1 MKLIEGGYAPQSRT
15 HRDPLTMGFS
25 TNPRDGIT
33 YEPPKDPY
41 GTTDNV
47 NEDFQLSLRK
57 DDIFKAILASR
68 VYGDARTHERGM
80 ERVFEMFNKY
90 FEEN

>member
-1 MKLIEGGYAPQSRT
+1 MNDRFGYQPT
-15 HRDPLTMGFS
+15 
-25 TNPRDGIT
+25 TNTQGT
-33 YEPPKDPY
+33 PPKAPKIPRPND
-41 GTTDNV
+41 T
-47 NEDFQLSLRK
+47 SLGKRK

>member
-1 MKLIEGGYAPQSRT
+1 MNDRFGYQPTTKVSHPAP
-15 HRDPLTMGFS
+15 
-25 TNPRDGIT
+25 
-33 YEPPKDPY
+33 PPKDPY
-41 GTTDNV
+41 GAGTATASNV
-47 NEDFQLSLRK
+47 DEDFQLSLRK
-57 DDIFKAILASR
+57 DNIFKAILASR